1 MLHAADLL
9 KALRTVIF
17 LFAAV
22 TVTGCITLKT
32 TTLSS
37 IPPNRN
43 VIMLHADDSLWAVSN
58 YTFSDNTLTGLIY
71 QDSLKIKKL
80 KVIHLYAAPL
90 TAVNIEGTRLTVPTG
105 NIGKTDYYRIEWWR
119 TIGGTAIITYLLYV
133 TLSSL
138 IY

>member
-1 MLHAADLL
+1 MLHAANLL
-9 KALRTVIF
+9 KALRIVIF

-37 IPPNRN
+37 IPPKRN

-58 YTFSDNTLTGLIY
+58 YTFSDNTLTGLIS

-119 TIGGTAIITYLLYV
+119 TIGGTAIITYLLFM
-133 TLSSL
+133 LFPGL
-138 IY
+138 IN

>member
-1 MLHAADLL
+1 MLHTTGLL

-22 TVTGCITLKT
+22 TLAGCLTLKT
-32 TTLSS
+32 ATISTF
-37 IPPNRN
+37 PQKRN

-58 YTFSDNTLTGLIY
+58 YTFSGNTLTGLIY
-71 QDSLKIKKL
+71 QDSLKLKKL

-119 TIGGTAIITYLLYV
+119 TIGGTAIITYLLYSMLS
-133 TLSSL
+133 TL
-138 IY
+138 I

>member
-1 MLHAADLL
+1 MLHAANLL

-80 KVIHLYAAPL
+80 KVTHLYAAPL
-90 TAVNIEGTRLTVPTG
+90 SAVNIEGTRLTVPTG
-105 NIGKTDYYRIEWWR
+105 NIGKTEYYRIELWR
-119 TIGGTAIITYLLYV
+119 TIGGTAIVTFLLYSI
-133 TLSSL
+133 LISL
-138 IY
+138 F